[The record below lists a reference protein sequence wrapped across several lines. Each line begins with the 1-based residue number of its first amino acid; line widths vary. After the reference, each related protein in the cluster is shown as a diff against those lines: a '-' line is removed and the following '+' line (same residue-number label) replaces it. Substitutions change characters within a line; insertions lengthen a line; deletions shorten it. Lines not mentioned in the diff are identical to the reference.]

1 MAEATPEITLQVY
14 VKALENLQN
23 AYEILHTPYP
33 DFMVESTKMMVSPEY
48 PVEIR
53 LKIGI
58 LLKGV
63 LIEQWESIQPSR
75 KVIRELLLNGLV
87 MNVSNM
93 PIIELISSIIVQI
106 ICLDPSHIWP
116 NPLIEL
122 LNWMDDFNAIES
134 SLELFLQLFGRLS
147 ETNGEQQSLCK
158 EIVPSVL
165 EKGFSI
171 FAQPELNEKLREKIL
186 LLVYLVFRSISFADG
201 TDNSLVNKCLDSTFQ
216 IWMSLFLS
224 ALQTSPKSHIFIKK
238 LVLKILIVVFRD
250 FGVYSRK
257 SLSLSL
263 IPVWK
268 FFNSITQ
275 LYVGHIV
282 YQIDIEHID
291 SLFSEE
297 SKELPQTN
305 YRIINLQNDIEYK
318 YLNEDDDY
326 DNHIEGLCAYS
337 IELITILVTK
347 PALYNLIKFG
357 TFPLLNTLT
366 TFLIATKDQERQWV
380 KDPSYFILN
389 DEEELLQKSVRT
401 LALRLI
407 NDIIEKYGDTFVQQI
422 LMVGEKLILNRDEK
436 EFIELAQ
443 QIISKLNFQEL
454 KGQQSKEFD
463 QDSVMQFMKT
473 SAIYVSN
480 SFYQK
485 SFIQKRKETGYLL
498 LGSFSEDIIV
508 FQQKHESTFD
518 IKKCMQNIL
527 IELER
532 QNSSSLQAR
541 AIWSTTKYS
550 ELISHQFKELLVP
563 FFESVL
569 NYLKSEYPITLKIVS
584 VKALG
589 NYATKINKYNI
600 QFQYKAEIMDLIL
613 QVLQEASQDQI
624 IYVLES
630 TINLVRFSSILATTL
645 AKNGSKVL
653 LSFFS
658 IFHTESV
665 VIKQFNELIMR
676 ICQCKDAYPH
686 IFDVFC
692 PFIMDC
698 FQVFYEDMN
707 KIQDKSK
714 MKPTDIGLMSAIMH
728 LTSIFIK
735 YCSDNKA
742 QEAFI
747 NLLPSMVNLI
757 LINEDPQLQV
767 HTSQCLKNFI
777 IIETGQILKMN
788 LVQDVMKVNL
798 KLLEV
803 PQNSAN
809 ESASLFAGN
818 LVMIT
823 INNLLDGN
831 PDINLLKSV
840 VFKIYRSRMPSTV
853 QSLVLVYAR
862 MIIEKPK
869 ESINFLTSWSIDNRM
884 ALKVLIDKWLLQ
896 QPLFR
901 GKGTKN
907 ATFTAL
913 MKLFLLKDKTLENLL
928 VIGYNPSH
936 QNINSDVY
944 APFKIL
950 SLLIRCLDNEVTPH
964 TQNNNDI
971 KQEDERLEVED
982 DDDEV
987 IKKDQFQDQVDVEIE
1002 KIKDDEEQDIAER
1015 FASLDPKEK
1024 KDKGLADLETGSTLY
1039 MSEFLDFNQEVG
1051 EECDETTEEDLTY
1064 LKDPCLN
1071 INLVDAL
1078 KEFFQNLVKNDPDY
1092 LKFCLKNLLKEDIN
1106 LLQKYIKLNF

>member
-1 MAEATPEITLQVY
+1 MAEATPEITLQIY
-14 VKALENLQN
+14 AQALENLEK
-23 AYEILHTPYP
+23 AYDILHTPYSN
-33 DFMVESTKMMVSPEY
+33 FMVESTKILVSPDY

-53 LKIGI
+53 INIGVMLRNI
-58 LLKGV
+58 
-63 LIEQWESIQPSR
+63 LIEQWELIQPSR
-75 KVIRELLLNGLV
+75 KIIRELLLNGLV

-93 PIIELISSIIVQI
+93 PIIELISSIIVSI
-106 ICLDPSHIWP
+106 IVLDPSHIWP
-116 NPLIEL
+116 SPLMEL
-122 LNWMDDFNAIES
+122 LNWMDDINAVES
-134 SLELFLQLFGRLS
+134 SLELFLQLFGKLS
-147 ETNGEQQSLCK
+147 ETNGEHQNLLK

-165 EKGFSI
+165 EKGFGI
-171 FAQPELNEKLREKIL
+171 FAQPELNEMLREKIL
-186 LLVYLVFRSISFADG
+186 LMVYLVLRSISFADG
-201 TDNSLVNKCLDSTFQ
+201 TDNSLVNKCMDNTFQ

-238 LVLKILIVVFRD
+238 LVLKILIVIFRD

-257 SLSLSL
+257 SLALSL
-263 IPVWK
+263 IPIWK

-275 LYVGHIV
+275 LYIGHIV
-282 YQIDIEHID
+282 YQIDVEHID
-291 SLFSEE
+291 GLFVEE
-297 SKELPQTN
+297 SKELPISNQ
-305 YRIINLQNDIEYK
+305 RIINLRNDIEYK

-326 DNHIEGLCAYS
+326 ENHIEGLCAYS

-357 TFPLLNTLT
+357 TFPLLNTLS
-366 TFLIATKDQERQWV
+366 TFLTATKEQEKQWV

-401 LALRLI
+401 LALKLI
-407 NDIIEKYGDTFVQQI
+407 NDMIEKYGDQFIQQI
-422 LMVGEKLILNRDEK
+422 LIVGEKLILNRDEK
-436 EFIELAQ
+436 EFIDLAQ
-443 QIISKLNFQEL
+443 SIISKLNFQEL
-454 KGQQSKEFD
+454 KGQQSKDFD
-463 QDSVMQFMKT
+463 QDSVMQFMKGSIIT
-473 SAIYVSN
+473 INNNHYLR
-480 SFYQK
+480 

-508 FQQKHESTFD
+508 FQQKHQSTFD

-527 IELER
+527 YELEK
-532 QNSSSLQAR
+532 QNSHSLQAR
-541 AIWSTTKYS
+541 AIWSTTRYS
-550 ELISHQFKELLVP
+550 DLISHQFKELFVP
-563 FFESVL
+563 LFESVIV
-569 NYLKSEYPITLKIVS
+569 YLDSKYPITLRIIS

-589 NYATKINKYNI
+589 NYASKIHKYSI
-600 QFQYKAEIMDLIL
+600 PFEYKQEFMESVLT
-613 QVLQEASQDQI
+613 VLQEATQDQMI
-624 IYVLES
+624 SILES
-630 TINLVRFSSILATTL
+630 TIHLVKFSPNLATTL

-653 LSFFS
+653 LQFFS
-658 IFHTESV
+658 VFHSEQV
-665 VIKQFNELIMR
+665 VIKPFNELIVR
-676 ICQCKDAYPH
+676 ICQCKEAYPY
-686 IFDVFC
+686 IFEVFC
-692 PFIMDC
+692 PFILDC
-698 FQVFYEDMN
+698 FQVFYEDVH

-714 MKPTDIGLMSAIMH
+714 IKQSDISLMSAIMNI
-728 LTSIFIK
+728 TSTFIK
-735 YCSDNKA
+735 FCSDSKA
-742 QEAFI
+742 QDAFI

-831 PDINLLKSV
+831 PDLNLLKAV

-869 ESINFLTSWSIDNRM
+869 ESIAFLTSWSIDNRM

-907 ATFTAL
+907 ATFSAL
-913 MKLFLLKDKTLENLL
+913 MKLFLVKDKTLENLL

-950 SLLIRCLDNEVTPH
+950 SLLIRCLDNEIVPSK
-964 TQNNNDI
+964 QDNVDQQ
-971 KQEDERLEVED
+971 QEDDRLEVDNDED
-982 DDDEV
+982 DFND
-987 IKKDQFQDQVDVEIE
+987 KRYQDQVDVDLE
-1002 KIKDDEEQDIAER
+1002 KIKDDEDQDIADR
-1015 FASLDPKEK
+1015 FALLDPKEK

-1071 INLVDAL
+1071 INLVDTL
-1078 KEFFQNLVKNDPDY
+1078 KEFFTNLQKNDQEY
-1092 LKFCLKNLLKEDIN
+1092 FKFCLRHLLKEDIL
-1106 LLQKYIKLNF
+1106 LLQKHIKLNS